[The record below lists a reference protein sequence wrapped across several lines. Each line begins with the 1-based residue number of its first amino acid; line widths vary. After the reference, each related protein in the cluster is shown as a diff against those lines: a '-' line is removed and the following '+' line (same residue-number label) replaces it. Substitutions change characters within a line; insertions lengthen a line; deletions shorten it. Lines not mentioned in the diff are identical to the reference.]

1 MEKRFRKWLGRGIGF
16 FLVFVFSQRLSAEPT
31 VNSHLSDWSTRFEK
45 LQAQIVAL
53 QGQLAEQNKKHEEEI
68 ETLRRQIEIK
78 GPQEKSVYLPPAPG
92 SGPKWLEGLQMGGD
106 FRLRYEAFDQNEA
119 TRDRN
124 RFRYRLRWKIQKE
137 LSEDL
142 DLGFRIVSGSATD
155 PTSTN
160 QTFTGDFTY
169 KSILIDQAYVKY
181 RPAFLKE
188 SIPHLEKAEFG
199 GGKVENPFFETS
211 GGLLWDADVMPEGFY
226 ESLAFEFF
234 DKKLKPFVNLGQFIL
249 QENAATPD
257 AELYGVQ
264 AGVRWNP
271 PGFAKDSGVQLTHA
285 LGYFDYSDYTRSS
298 NFLVSGTSLARG
310 NTVAS
315 SGTSLAAGD
324 FNILQI
330 YNDANLK
337 VGSLPVK
344 LFSDVFTNLRDQT
357 PDPDDRSFGYQYGL
371 RLGEAKKKGSW
382 EALYYY
388 GYVEANAVVGAFSES
403 DFGAGHANK
412 RGSVA
417 KLGYKLT
424 DSMKL
429 GFGAYFVNNVTG
441 ADDETRRFQ
450 TDLEWVF

>member
-1 MEKRFRKWLGRGIGF
+1 
-16 FLVFVFSQRLSAEPT
+16 
-31 VNSHLSDWSTRFEK
+31 
-45 LQAQIVAL
+45 
-53 QGQLAEQNKKHEEEI
+53 
-68 ETLRRQIEIK
+68 
-78 GPQEKSVYLPPAPG
+78 
-92 SGPKWLEGLQMGGD
+92 MGGD
-106 FRLRYEAFDQNEA
+106 FRLRYEAFEQNEA

-124 RFRYRLRWKIQKE
+124 RFRYRLRWKIEKE

-155 PTSTN
+155 PTSAL
-160 QTFTGDFTY
+160 QTLTGDFTF
-169 KSILIDQAYVKY
+169 KSIFLDQAYVRY
-181 RPAFLKE
+181 HPAFLKE
-188 SIPHLEKAEFG
+188 NIPHLEKAEFG

-234 DKKLKPFVNLGQFIL
+234 DKKLKPFVSLGQFIL

-257 AELYGVQ
+257 AELYGAQ
-264 AGVRWNP
+264 AGIRWSP
-271 PGFAKDSGVQLTHA
+271 PGFAKDSGVRLTHA

-298 NFLVSGTSLARG
+298 NFIVSGTSLARG
-310 NTVAS
+310 NTVTS
-315 SGTSLAAGD
+315 SGTSLASGD

-330 YNDANLK
+330 YNDVKFKL
-337 VGSLPVK
+337 GGLPVK
-344 LFSDVFTNLRDQT
+344 LFSDVFTNLADQT
-357 PDPDDRSFGYQYGL
+357 PDPDDRNFGYQYGL
-371 RLGEAKKKGSW
+371 RLGEAKKKGGW

-388 GYVEANAVVGAFSES
+388 GSIEANAVVGAFSES

-429 GFGAYFVNNVTG
+429 GLGAYFVNNVTG